1 MHKPVMDNSV
11 MDSPVMHSPVK
22 DSSIIKPPVMQNI
35 PVTVP
40 LNATTELV
48 IIAQQTAVK
57 WGLTYREHID
67 SGLALVQLTSHLE
80 LRQLDEPKVGAIKV
94 DFASDALTFRRLHGG
109 GKKEA
114 IARAIGLKG
123 KDSLHVLDATAGL
136 GRDAFVL
143 ASLGCVVDMIERS
156 PVVAALLQDGLER
169 AASDNNL
176 SVWLPA
182 NMRLFLGVATDLLAN
197 WSHKKPDVV
206 YLDPM
211 FPHRKKNAAVK
222 KEMRIFQQLLGPD
235 EDADLLLE
243 PALAL
248 AKNRVV
254 VKRPTGAPFLAGRK
268 PQIKMLGKANR
279 FDVYLTNLD

>member
-1 MHKPVMDNSV
+1 MHNSLPHHV
-11 MDSPVMHSPVK
+11 
-22 DSSIIKPPVMQNI
+22 

-40 LNATTELV
+40 LDADTDL
-48 IIAQQTAVK
+48 IMLAQQTAAK
-57 WGLTYREHID
+57 WGLPYSTHID
-67 SGLALVQLTSHLE
+67 SGLALVQQISHLE
-80 LRQLDEPKVGAIKV
+80 LRQLDEPKVGAVKV

-123 KDSLHVLDATAGL
+123 QDSLNVLDATAGL

-156 PVVAALLQDGLER
+156 PIVAALLQDGLIR
-169 AASDNNL
+169 AASDDQL
-176 SVWLPA
+176 GVWMPA
-182 NMRLFLGVATDLLAN
+182 KMQLFHGVATDLLTD

-222 KEMRIFQQLLGPD
+222 KEMRLFQQLLGPD

-254 VKRPTGAPFLAGRK
+254 VKRPSGAPFLAGKK
-268 PQIKMLGKANR
+268 PQIEMLGKANR
-279 FDVYLTNLD
+279 FDVYLTNLS

>member
-1 MHKPVMDNSV
+1 
-11 MDSPVMHSPVK
+11 MHSPVI
-22 DSSIIKPPVMQNI
+22 DSSILHNI
-35 PVTVP
+35 PITVP
-40 LNATTELV
+40 LNATPEL
-48 IIAQQTAVK
+48 IMLAQQTATR
-57 WGLTYREHID
+57 WGLDYRENTH
-67 SGLALVQLTSHLE
+67 SGLALVQQTYHLE
-80 LRQLDEPKVGAIKV
+80 LRQLDEPKVGAIIV

-114 IARAIGLKG
+114 IAKAIGLKG

-156 PVVAALLQDGLER
+156 PVVAALLQDGLDR
-169 AASDNNL
+169 ASSDNELGAWVLNH
-176 SVWLPA
+176 
-182 NMRLFLGVATDLLAN
+182 MCLFHGVAVNLLQSWQDIN
-197 WSHKKPDVV
+197 PPRVRPDVV

-222 KEMRIFQQLLGPD
+222 KEMRLFQQLLGPD

-248 AKNRVV
+248 AKSRVV
-254 VKRPTGAPFLAGRK
+254 VKRPSGAPCLAGKK
-268 PQIKMLGKANR
+268 PQIEMLGKANR
-279 FDVYLTNLD
+279 FDVYLTQMVNK

>member
-1 MHKPVMDNSV
+1 MESTL
-11 MDSPVMHSPVK
+11 
-22 DSSIIKPPVMQNI
+22 IKGSVMQNI

-57 WGLTYREHID
+57 WGLAYRDNID
-67 SGLALVQLTSHLE
+67 SGLALVQQTSHLE
-80 LRQLDEPKVGAIKV
+80 LRQLDEPKVGAVKV

-114 IARAIGLKG
+114 IARAIGLTG

-156 PVVAALLQDGLER
+156 PVVAALLQDGLDR
-169 AASDNNL
+169 AKSDNQLGYWIPNH
-176 SVWLPA
+176 
-182 NMRLFLGVATDLLAN
+182 MRLFHGVAVNLLQSWQDTKPA
-197 WSHKKPDVV
+197 SERPDVV

-222 KEMRIFQQLLGPD
+222 KEMRLFQQLLGPD

-243 PALAL
+243 PALAV

-254 VKRPTGAPFLAGRK
+254 VKRPSGAPFLAGKK
-268 PQIKMLGKANR
+268 PQIEMLGKANR
-279 FDVYLTNLD
+279 FDVYLIQNRNEY

>member
-1 MHKPVMDNSV
+1 MES
-11 MDSPVMHSPVK
+11 
-22 DSSIIKPPVMQNI
+22 PVMQNI

-40 LNATTELV
+40 LNATAEL
-48 IIAQQTAVK
+48 IMLAQQTAVK
-57 WGLTYREHID
+57 WGLAYHDLID
-67 SGLALVQLTSHLE
+67 SGLALVQQVSHLE
-80 LRQLDEPKVGAIKV
+80 LRQLDEPKVGAVKV

-156 PVVAALLQDGLER
+156 EVVAALLQDGLER
-169 AASDNNL
+169 AAADSEL
-176 SVWLPA
+176 SAWLPA
-182 NMRLFLGVATDLLAN
+182 NMQLFHGVATDLLAD

-222 KEMRIFQQLLGPD
+222 KEMRLFQQLLGPD

-243 PALAL
+243 PALKL
-248 AKNRVV
+248 AKKRVV
-254 VKRPTGAPFLAGRK
+254 VKRPSGAPFLADKK
-268 PQIKMLGKANR
+268 PQIEMLGNANR
-279 FDVYLTNLD
+279 FDVYLTNLS

>member
-1 MHKPVMDNSV
+1 MRDPVLNS
-11 MDSPVMHSPVK
+11 
-22 DSSIIKPPVMQNI
+22 I

-40 LNATTELV
+40 LFATDELV
-48 IIAQQTAVK
+48 KLAQQTATK
-57 WGLTYREHID
+57 WGLNYRGHID
-67 SGLALVQLTSHLE
+67 SGLALVQQISHLE
-80 LRQLDEPKVGAIKV
+80 LRQLDEPKVGAVIV

-123 KDSLHVLDATAGL
+123 QDSLHVLDATAGL

-156 PVVAALLQDGLER
+156 PVVAALLQDGLTR
-169 AASDNNL
+169 AACDGEL
-176 SVWLPA
+176 GAWIPTK
-182 NMRLFLGVATDLLAN
+182 MQLFHGVATELLDDWPN
-197 WSHKKPDVV
+197 EIPDVV

-222 KEMRIFQQLLGPD
+222 KEMRLFQQLLGPD
-235 EDADLLLE
+235 EDADQLLE

-248 AKNRVV
+248 AKKRVV
-254 VKRPTGAPFLAGRK
+254 VKRPSGAPFLAGKK
-268 PQIKMLGKANR
+268 PQIEMLGKANR
-279 FDVYLTNLD
+279 FDVYLIQNRN

>member
-1 MHKPVMDNSV
+1 MHKPI
-11 MDSPVMHSPVK
+11 MH
-22 DSSIIKPPVMQNI
+22 NI

-40 LNATTELV
+40 LNGSAELS
-48 IIAQQTAVK
+48 ILAQQTATK
-57 WGLTYREHID
+57 WGLTYRAHMD
-67 SGLALVQLTSHLE
+67 SGLALVQQASHLE
-80 LRQLDEPKVGAIKV
+80 LRQLDEPKVGAVKV

-114 IARAIGLKG
+114 IAKAIGLKG
-123 KDSLHVLDATAGL
+123 KNSLNVLDATAGL

-143 ASLGCVVDMIERS
+143 ASLGCVVHMIERS

-169 AASDNNL
+169 AASDCGL
-176 SVWLPA
+176 SAWLPA
-182 NMRLFLGVATDLLAN
+182 NMHLYHGVATDLLAV
-197 WSHKKPDVV
+197 WPHEKPDVV

-222 KEMRIFQQLLGPD
+222 KEMRLFQQLLGPD

-254 VKRPTGAPFLAGRK
+254 VKRPSGAPFLANQK
-268 PQIKMLGKANR
+268 PHIEMLGKANR
-279 FDVYLTNLD
+279 FDVYLTNLT